1 MGSIYKITNTVN
13 GKAYIG
19 QSRHDAKKTRIRD
32 HLAGRGSR
40 VIKSAIEKYGEDAFT
55 YEFLHDGIIA
65 EFLDMFEIEAIAEHN
80 TLVPNGYNLTT
91 GGEGGTPSEETRRKI
106 SKAGKGRTAWNKGKP
121 SPYKGVPRSEETRR
135 KISEANTGKT
145 HSEETRRKISE
156 VQIGRTAWNKGK
168 PSPYK
173 GVPRSE
179 ETRRKISE
187 AHKGKPLS
195 MEHRRKLSE
204 AHKGQI
210 PWNKGKPSQNRGIP
224 LSEEHRR
231 KISEAHKGKL
241 LSMEHRQKLSEAR
254 KTPEHID
261 ARKCFISL
269 PSDMSLQEKRKCLR
283 QRFPDIP
290 NTTLWRWCK
299 KFDSEAYSTADI
311 P

>member
-1 MGSIYKITNTVN
+1 MGSIYKYTNQIN

-19 QSRHDAKKTRIRD
+19 KTYRDAETRRKE
-32 HLAGRGSR
+32 HLSGRGNQPLADAF
-40 VIKSAIEKYGEDAFT
+40 KKYGEANFT
-55 YEFLHDGIIA
+55 YEILHDGIIP
-65 EFLDMFEIEAIAEHN
+65 EMLDAFEIQAIAEHN
-80 TLVPNGYNLTT
+80 TVAPNGYNLTH
-91 GGEGGTPSEETRRKI
+91 GGEGGSPSEETRRKI
-106 SKAGKGRTAWNKGKP
+106 SKAGKGRTPWNKGKP
-121 SPYKGVPRSEETRR
+121 SPYRGVPRSEETRR

-156 VQIGRTAWNKGK
+156 VQIGRIPWNKGK
-168 PSPYK
+168 PSPYR

-179 ETRRKISE
+179 ETRRKISK
-187 AHKGKPLS
+187 AHKGVPLS
-195 MEHRRKLSE
+195 VEHRRKLSE

-231 KISEAHKGKL
+231 KISEA
-241 LSMEHRQKLSEAR
+241 R

-269 PSDMSLQEKRKCLR
+269 PSDMSLQEKRKHLR

-299 KFDSEAYSTADI
+299 KFASEA
-311 P
+311 

>member
-106 SKAGKGRTAWNKGKP
+106 SKAG
-121 SPYKGVPRSEETRR
+121 
-135 KISEANTGKT
+135 
-145 HSEETRRKISE
+145 
-156 VQIGRTAWNKGK
+156 IGRTAWNKGK

-299 KFDSEAYSTADI
+299 KFDSEA
-311 P
+311 